1 MINKIFLFEMEW
13 KTVLIIFG
21 LVVLAIVLVYFLL
34 SHHRLKKG
42 TKKAGNQL
50 SIKYSTGSN
59 KVQGLLNEI
68 KKSSKYNGTY
78 KSLSG
83 RAKKKIKKFMY
94 DWFDDVAFYALLTY
108 KTKRERTPYMH
119 LCLCESFESPKYLDQ
134 WVYIGSKSKG
144 NNFKKLIKMIDK
156 HKVCFGTFE
165 VITQIFD
172 FEKDHLK
179 DKTKKID
186 DSEYP
191 STSEN
196 NLFIRYIAS
205 TKKVIK

>member
-1 MINKIFLFEMEW
+1 MIYKTLLFEIEW

-21 LVVLAIVLVYFLL
+21 LVVLGIVLVYLLL
-34 SHHRLKKG
+34 SHRRLKKG

-50 SIKYSTGSN
+50 AIRYSRGSN
-59 KVQGLLNEI
+59 KVQGILNEI
-68 KKSSKYNGTY
+68 KKSPKYNGTY
-78 KSLSG
+78 KSLTG
-83 RAKKKIKKFMY
+83 RAKKKIKKYMY
-94 DWFDDVAFYALLTY
+94 EWFDDVPFYALLTY
-108 KTKRERTPYMH
+108 KTKREKTPYMH
-119 LCLCESFESPKYLDQ
+119 LCLSEQFESTKYLDQ
-134 WVYIGSKSKG
+134 WVFISSKSKG

-156 HKVCFGTFE
+156 NKVCFGAFDI
-165 VITQIFD
+165 ITQIFD
-172 FEKDHLK
+172 FEKEHLN

-186 DSEYP
+186 SNEYP